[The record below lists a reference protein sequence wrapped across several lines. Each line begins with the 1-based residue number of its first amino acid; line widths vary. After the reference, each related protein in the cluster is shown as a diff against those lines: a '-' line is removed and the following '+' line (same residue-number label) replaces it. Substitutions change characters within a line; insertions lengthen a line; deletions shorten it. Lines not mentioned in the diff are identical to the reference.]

1 MEAMKKRFLFKKGK
15 KVNLVFL
22 DTMIFIYHFE
32 RNKRYFPLTTMIF
45 NLIEKGDLNGI
56 ASVVSLVEILTGAL
70 RLKQKDLAE
79 QYKIVLTSFPNLSLK
94 EINTEI
100 AEKAAELRAEF
111 NLQTPDAIQLATSV
125 ASKADYFL
133 TNDQSL
139 KKIKGV
145 DLLILKEL
153 IQ

>member
-1 MEAMKKRFLFKKGK
+1 MEAMKKKFLFKKGK

-32 RNKRYFPLTTMIF
+32 RNKRYFPFTTLIF

-70 RLKQKDLAE
+70 KLKQKDLAE

-125 ASKADYFL
+125 ASKSDYFL
-133 TNDQSL
+133 TNDQTL
-139 KKIKGV
+139 KKIKVV
-145 DLLILKEL
+145 DVLILKEL